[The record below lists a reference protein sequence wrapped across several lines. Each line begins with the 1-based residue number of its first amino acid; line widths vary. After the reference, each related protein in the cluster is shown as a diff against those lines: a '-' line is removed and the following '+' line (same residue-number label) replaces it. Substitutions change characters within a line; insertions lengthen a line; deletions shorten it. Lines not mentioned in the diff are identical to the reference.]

1 MEEGWGKKGEGERKE
16 ERGERRR
23 RGDGTNGR
31 RERGEGVTELK
42 AIWTNISLGL
52 TVRLTS
58 VCKRVENG

>member
-1 MEEGWGKKGEGERKE
+1 MREEGRGGGGREGRRRGR
-16 ERGERRR
+16 ERGERRE
-23 RGDGTNGR
+23 
-31 RERGEGVTELK
+31 ERGEGVTELK